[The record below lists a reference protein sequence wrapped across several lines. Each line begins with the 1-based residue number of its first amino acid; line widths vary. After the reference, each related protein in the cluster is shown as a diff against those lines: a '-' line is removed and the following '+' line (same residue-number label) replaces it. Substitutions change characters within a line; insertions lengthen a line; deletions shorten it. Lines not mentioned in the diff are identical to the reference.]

1 MKSLRGI
8 FMNDNLALKIENEIL
23 TEKRQKIIEEIDEK
37 MKIEKELEQQL
48 KLITKEAKGVYN
60 QEREN
65 AEKIYNLSKKEIHH
79 YREAVNNP
87 YFARVDFAE
96 KLGDVD
102 SIYIGKQGI
111 SSTKDGE
118 EIVVDWR
125 SPVADLYYSTVGG
138 EVHYRAPVGEIE
150 GELLLKRKFLFNK
163 EVLDRIF
170 DESINKLI
178 INREEGLE
186 LVDEFLKMNLEK
198 SRGKKLKEVVATI
211 QKEQNNIIRWPK
223 NLPIIVQGSAG
234 SGKTTIA
241 LHRLAYLLYKHKE
254 SMDGKDILVLAPN
267 KLFIGYISDILP
279 NLGAS
284 DVKETTFEDL
294 IIDKLKLKVKVKT
307 KDDKLKSIMEM
318 DDNKEKEYI
327 VNSSKLKGSLSF
339 KKIIDRYITLLES
352 SALDI
357 DDITIKG
364 YILFSKREITR
375 LYLKDLKSYPINKR
389 KDEIKRY
396 FNLKLKEKVQSLL
409 LQVDRQ
415 WDLKIRDIKKKF
427 DDSEE
432 RRKILREI
440 YNDRDELKSYINHE
454 AKREMN
460 EYFKNWRGITPND
473 IYLNLF
479 KDKEMFEMANCNI
492 IPTSLASYIQKETIK
507 NIESGII
514 DEDDLASL
522 LYIYILLEGVEEQW
536 KFKHI
541 FVDEAQDYSP
551 FQIYLIN
558 KLSKGNSITLV
569 GDLAQGIYYYKG
581 IRKWDDIIEGVFDG
595 KASYIDLTQ
604 SYRSTVE
611 IIDFAQYVLDV
622 QNLGLKS
629 AKPVLRHGQIPDV
642 KITVSKKETVL
653 LIKEI
658 INEIKSKGKNSIA
671 IITRTYREGKNLEKE
686 LKKNR
691 EINFALIKGNENQT
705 PDVDVV
711 IIPSYLTKGL
721 EFDCTIIYN
730 PLDENYTEDIL
741 NHRLLYVAL
750 TRALHY
756 EYIISEGKVNRN
768 IKF

>member
-1 MKSLRGI
+1 
-8 FMNDNLALKIENEIL
+8 MNDNLVLKIENEIL
-23 TEKRQKIIEEIDEK
+23 IEKRQKIIEEINEK
-37 MKIEKELEQQL
+37 IKREKELEEQL
-48 KLITKEAKGVYN
+48 KLLTREAKGIYN
-60 QEREN
+60 KDKEN
-65 AEKIYNLSKKEIHH
+65 TEKIYNLLKKEI
-79 YREAVNNP
+79 YNYKEAVNTP

-96 KLGDVD
+96 KFGDID

-111 SSTKDGE
+111 LSTKDGE

-125 SPVADLYYSTVGG
+125 SPIADLYYSTTGG
-138 EVHYRAPVGEIE
+138 EAYYRAPVEGVE

-163 EVLDRIF
+163 EALDRIF
-170 DESINKLI
+170 DESINKLT
-178 INREEGLE
+178 INREEGLDI
-186 LVDEFLKMNLEK
+186 VDEFLKMNLEK

-211 QKEQNNIIRWPK
+211 QKEQNTIIRWPK
-223 NLPIIVQGSAG
+223 NLPIIVQGAAG
-234 SGKTTIA
+234 SGKTTVA
-241 LHRLAYLLYKHKE
+241 LHRLAYLLYRYKE

-267 KLFIGYISDILP
+267 KLFMGYISDILP
-279 NLGAS
+279 NLGVV
-284 DVKETTFEDL
+284 DVQQTTFEDL
-294 IIDKLKLKVKVKT
+294 IIDKLKLKFKVKT

-318 DDNKEKEYI
+318 DDNEKKEYI
-327 VNSSKLKGSLSF
+327 VNSSRLKGDLNF

-352 SALDI
+352 SALEI

-375 LYLKDLKSYPINKR
+375 LYLKDLKFYPINKR

-409 LQVDRQ
+409 LQVDKQ
-415 WDLKIRDIKKKF
+415 WDLKIRDIKRKF
-427 DDSEE
+427 DDCEE
-432 RRKILREI
+432 RRKILRKV
-440 YNDRDELKSYINHE
+440 YNDRDELKSYISHE
-454 AKREMN
+454 AKKEMN
-460 EYFKNWRGITPND
+460 EYFKNWRGITPSD

-479 KDKEMFEMANCNI
+479 RDKEIFEMANCNI
-492 IPTSLASYIQKETIK
+492 IPSALASYIQKQTIE
-507 NIESGII
+507 NIQSGFI
-514 DEDDLASL
+514 DEDDLAAL
-522 LYIYILLEGVEEQW
+522 LYIYILLEGIEDQW

-581 IRKWDDIIEGVFDG
+581 IRKWDDIIEGIFDG

-611 IIDFAQYVLDV
+611 IIDFAQYVLDA

-629 AKPVLRHGQIPDV
+629 PKAVLRHGQIPNV

-686 LKKNR
+686 LKKNK
-691 EINFALIKGNENQT
+691 EINFTLIKGNEKQT

-721 EFDCTIIYN
+721 EFDCTIVYN

-768 IKF
+768 IKISNLN

>member
-1 MKSLRGI
+1 MK
-8 FMNDNLALKIENEIL
+8 DNLALQVENEVLI
-23 TEKRQKIIEEIDEK
+23 EKRQKIIEEINEK
-37 MKIEKELEQQL
+37 IKIQKELEEEL
-48 KLITKEAKGVYN
+48 NLLTKEAKGRYN
-60 QEREN
+60 QEKEN
-65 AEKIYNLSKKEIHH
+65 TEKIYNILKKEIHT
-79 YREAVNNP
+79 YRESVNNP
-87 YFARVDFAE
+87 YFARIDFSE
-96 KLGDVD
+96 KLGEIDK
-102 SIYIGKQGI
+102 IYIGKKGI
-111 SSTKDGE
+111 PSTKDGE
-118 EIVVDWR
+118 DIVVDWR
-125 SPVADLYYSTVGG
+125 SPIADLYYSGTGG
-138 EVHYRAPVGEIE
+138 KTYYRAPVGVVE

-163 EVLDRIF
+163 EFLDRVL
-170 DESINKLI
+170 DESIDEII
-178 INREEGLE
+178 INREEELE

-211 QKEQNNIIRWPK
+211 QKEQNTIIRWPK

-241 LHRLAYLLYKHKE
+241 LHRLAYLLYRYKE
-254 SMDGKDILVLAPN
+254 SMEGKDILVLAPN

-279 NLGAS
+279 NLGVL
-284 DVKETTFEDL
+284 DVKQTTFEDL
-294 IIDKLKLKVKVKT
+294 IIDKLKLKVKIKT

-318 DDNKEKEYI
+318 GDYNERKNI
-327 VNSSKLKGSLSF
+327 VNSSKVKGDLNF
-339 KKIIDRYITLLES
+339 KNIIDRYITLLES

-357 DDITIKG
+357 DDITVKG

-396 FNLKLKEKVQSLL
+396 FNLKIKEKIENIL
-409 LQVDRQ
+409 LQIDRQ
-415 WDLKIRDIKKKF
+415 WDLKIKDIKSSF
-427 DDSEE
+427 SDSNE
-432 RRKILREI
+432 RREILRKV
-440 YNDRDELKSYINHE
+440 YNERDELKLYISHE

-460 EYFKNWRGITPND
+460 EYFKNWRGITSND
-473 IYLNLF
+473 IYINLF
-479 KDKEMFEMANCNI
+479 RDKEIFEIANCNV
-492 IPTSLASYIQKETIK
+492 IPINLVGYIQKQTID

-514 DEDDLASL
+514 DEDDLAAL
-522 LYIYILLEGVEEQW
+522 LYIYILLEGVEEDW

-541 FVDEAQDYSP
+541 VVDEAQDYSP

-581 IRKWDDIIEGVFDG
+581 IRKWNDIIESVFDG
-595 KASYIDLTQ
+595 KATYIDLTQ
-604 SYRSTVE
+604 SYRSTIE
-611 IIDFAQYVLDV
+611 IIDFAQYVLDA

-629 AKPVLRHGQIPDV
+629 AKPVLRHGQIPKV
-642 KITVSKKETVL
+642 KITISKKETVL
-653 LIKEI
+653 FIKEI
-658 INEIKSKGKNSIA
+658 INEIKSNGKNSIA
-671 IITRTYREGKNLEKE
+671 IITRTYREGKNLERE
-686 LKKNR
+686 LKKHKVN
-691 EINFALIKGNENQT
+691 NFVLIKGNEKQT
-705 PDVDVV
+705 PDADAI

-730 PLDENYTEDIL
+730 PLEENYTEDIL